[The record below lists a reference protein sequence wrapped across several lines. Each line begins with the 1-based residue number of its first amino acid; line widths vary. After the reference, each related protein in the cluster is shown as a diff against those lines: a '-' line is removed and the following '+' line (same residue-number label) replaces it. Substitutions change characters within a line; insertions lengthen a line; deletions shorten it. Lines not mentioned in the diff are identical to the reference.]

1 MCKCEGIIELNNQNP
16 TSTADT
22 TQTSA
27 GSEDSASGLVSYPFS
42 LCLRFSPPN
51 KDVYIA
57 AGNYEEISKWRDIL
71 SIYCKRPVRKT
82 ESSPAAKQE
91 CKETHLADIED
102 FENIDDL
109 EDDEEPEYEEEEEE
123 AYEYDENEF
132 MTLRSDGRKNAEFYY
147 SGGLQRPPGKTSK
160 NKPSLSSSS
169 SSSSSSGSGS
179 NLTRKRNESLKL
191 KMMSGIRKSKSK
203 GRVKESEGGGGKEEK
218 ASLDNSNNSSSSSH
232 DGSLN
237 NELDGG
243 KESGG
248 GGEGVVEAGGRRMSY
263 KEDDLVRKQRLK
275 DNLNQLLIEYKHEE
289 EQQLKKSSKFSGTS
303 GQLGGKLGNRMSLDS
318 SYAQASGKMAAGK
331 WTRGF

>member
-1 MCKCEGIIELNNQNP
+1 
-16 TSTADT
+16 
-22 TQTSA
+22 
-27 GSEDSASGLVSYPFS
+27 
-42 LCLRFSPPN
+42 
-51 KDVYIA
+51 
-57 AGNYEEISKWRDIL
+57 
-71 SIYCKRPVRKT
+71 
-82 ESSPAAKQE
+82 
-91 CKETHLADIED
+91 
-102 FENIDDL
+102 
-109 EDDEEPEYEEEEEE
+109 
-123 AYEYDENEF
+123 
-132 MTLRSDGRKNAEFYY
+132 
-147 SGGLQRPPGKTSK
+147 
-160 NKPSLSSSS
+160 
-169 SSSSSSGSGS
+169 
-179 NLTRKRNESLKL
+179 
-191 KMMSGIRKSKSK
+191 MSGIRKSKSK
-203 GRVKESEGGGGKEEK
+203 GRVKESECGGGGKEEK